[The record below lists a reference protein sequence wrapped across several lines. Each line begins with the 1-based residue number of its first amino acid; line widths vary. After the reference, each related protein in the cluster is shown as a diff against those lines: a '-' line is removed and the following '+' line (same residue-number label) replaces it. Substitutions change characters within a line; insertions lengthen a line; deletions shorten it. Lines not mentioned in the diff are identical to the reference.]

1 METLSLAPFQG
12 ITDVVYRNVFKK
24 HFRGI
29 TKFYTPFFTGI
40 QKDNSKSLR
49 GEEISPDFND
59 VKTVVPQILSNNADE
74 IIRFANQC
82 KSMGYAEFNLNMGCP
97 FPRVANKTRGCGLM
111 ADPVRTI
118 KMLNDVFEQI
128 DGIKFSIKCRLGY
141 YSDEEIYVFVDVFN
155 TFNFSEIIIHP
166 RIGKQMYTGEA
177 SLEKFMKLIPLINKP
192 LVYNGDIFDIEKYNL
207 VSSRRDGSQIVSLR
221 GDGQRSVS
229 TMLGRGLLTN
239 PFLAEQIQNID
250 NQSDKKKRMH
260 NFVVDLYVERLRH
273 AGGSPKIIGSMKE
286 LWKYMMNIFD
296 DPQNVWRK
304 VKKVN
309 HLDEYEEAVEAIFSE
324 YNITLNN
331 SKDAIHRISN
341 MNNQI
346 TT

>member
-12 ITDVVYRNVFKK
+12 ITDVVYRNIFKK
-24 HFRGI
+24 HFCGI
-29 TKFYTPFFTGI
+29 DKYYTPFFTGI

-59 VKTVVPQILSNNADE
+59 VKTVVPQILSNTAEE

-82 KSMGYAEFNLNMGCP
+82 KSMGYPEFNLNMGCP

-111 ADPVRTI
+111 ADPDCTI
-118 KMLNDVFEQI
+118 KMLNDVFENI

-141 YSDEEIYVFVDVFN
+141 YNDKEIYAFIE
-155 TFNFSEIIIHP
+155 TFNSLPFSEIIVHP

-177 SLEKFMKLIPLINKP
+177 SLEKFASLVPLINKP

-207 VSSRRDGSQIVSLR
+207 VKKA
-221 GDGQRSVS
+221 S
-229 TMLGRGLLTN
+229 TTIMLGRGLLTN
-239 PFLAEQIQNID
+239 PFLAEQIKNID
-250 NQSDKKKRMH
+250 NQQDKKSRLH
-260 NFVVDLYVERLRH
+260 SFVVDLYINRLHH

-309 HLDEYEEAVEAIFSE
+309 HLYEYETAVEAIFNE
-324 YNITLNN
+324 HNLTL
-331 SKDAIHRISN
+331 
-341 MNNQI
+341 
-346 TT
+346 

>member
-12 ITDVVYRNVFKK
+12 ITDVVYRNIFKK
-24 HFRGI
+24 HFGGI
-29 TKFYTPFFTGI
+29 DKYYTPFFTGI

-59 VKTVVPQILSNNADE
+59 VNTVVPQILSNTAEE

-82 KSMGYAEFNLNMGCP
+82 KSMGYPEFNLNMGCP

-111 ADPVRTI
+111 ADPDRTI
-118 KMLNDVFEQI
+118 KMLNDVFENI
-128 DGIKFSIKCRLGY
+128 DGIRFSIKCRLGY
-141 YSDEEIYVFVDVFN
+141 YNDEEIYAFIE
-155 TFNFSEIIIHP
+155 TFNSLPFSEIIVHP

-177 SLEKFMKLIPLINKP
+177 SLEKFASLVPLINKP

-207 VSSRRDGSQIVSLR
+207 VKKA
-221 GDGQRSVS
+221 S
-229 TMLGRGLLTN
+229 TTIMLGRGLLTN
-239 PFLAEQIQNID
+239 PFLAEQIKNID
-250 NQSDKKKRMH
+250 NQQDKKQRLH
-260 NFVVDLYVERLRH
+260 NFVVDLYVERLHH

-309 HLDEYEEAVEAIFSE
+309 HLDEYETAVEAIFNE
-324 YNITLNN
+324 HNL
-331 SKDAIHRISN
+331 AL
-341 MNNQI
+341 
-346 TT
+346 

>member
-24 HFRGI
+24 HFGGI
-29 TKFYTPFFTGI
+29 DKYYTPFFTGI

-49 GEEISPDFND
+49 GEEISPEFND
-59 VKTVVPQILSNNADE
+59 VNTVVPQILSNTAEE

-82 KSMGYAEFNLNMGCP
+82 KSMGYPEFNLNMGCP

-141 YSDEEIYVFVDVFN
+141 YDDEEIMAFIDTFN
-155 TFNFSEIIIHP
+155 TLNFSEIIIHP

-177 SLEKFMKLIPLINKP
+177 SLEKFVKLVPLINKP
-192 LVYNGDIFDIEKYNL
+192 LVYNGDIFTTDRYNTIL
-207 VSSRRDGSQIVSLR
+207 SSLSFLSSSI
-221 GDGQRSVS
+221 
-229 TMLGRGLLTN
+229 MLGRGLLTN
-239 PFLAEQIQNID
+239 PFLAEEIKSID
-250 NQSDKKKRMH
+250 NQQDKKQRLH
-260 NFVVDLYVERLRH
+260 NFVVDLYINRLRH

-309 HLDEYEEAVEAIFSE
+309 HLDEYEIAVEDIF
-324 YNITLNN
+324 
-331 SKDAIHRISN
+331 
-341 MNNQI
+341 NQHNLL
-346 TT
+346 

>member
-29 TKFYTPFFTGI
+29 DKYYTPFFTGI

-49 GEEISPDFND
+49 GEEISPESND
-59 VKTVVPQILSNNADE
+59 VKTVVPQILSNTAEE

-82 KSMGYAEFNLNMGCP
+82 KSMGYPEFNLNMGCP

-111 ADPVRTI
+111 ADPIRTI
-118 KMLNDVFEQI
+118 KMLNNVFDGI

-141 YSDEEIYVFVDVFN
+141 YNDEEIYAFID
-155 TFNFSEIIIHP
+155 TFNSLPFSEIIIHP

-177 SLEKFMKLIPLINKP
+177 SIEKFKELVPLINKP
-192 LVYNGDIFDIEKYNL
+192 LIYNGDIFTTDRYTTIL
-207 VSSRRDGSQIVSLR
+207 SSLSSL
-221 GDGQRSVS
+221 SFLS
-229 TMLGRGLLTN
+229 SSIMLGRGLLTN
-239 PFLAEQIQNID
+239 PFLAEEIKGVD
-250 NQSDKKKRMH
+250 NQQDKKSRLH
-260 NFVVDLYVERLRH
+260 NFVVDLYINRLHH

-309 HLDEYEEAVEAIFSE
+309 HLDEYETAVENIFNE
-324 YNITLNN
+324 YNLI
-331 SKDAIHRISN
+331 
-341 MNNQI
+341 
-346 TT
+346 

>member
-24 HFRGI
+24 HFHGI
-29 TKFYTPFFTGI
+29 DKYYTPFFTGI

-59 VKTVVPQILSNNADE
+59 VTTVVPQILSNTAEE
-74 IIRFANQC
+74 IVRFANQC
-82 KSMGYAEFNLNMGCP
+82 KSMGYPEFNLNMGCP

-111 ADPVRTI
+111 ADPTRTI
-118 KMLNDVFEQI
+118 KMLNDVFEGI

-141 YSDEEIYVFVDVFN
+141 YNDEEIYAFIE
-155 TFNFSEIIIHP
+155 TFNSLPFSEIIIHP

-177 SLEKFMKLIPLINKP
+177 SLEKFVALIPLINRP
-192 LVYNGDIFDIEKYNL
+192 LVYNGDIFDVEKYNT
-207 VSSRRDGSQIVSLR
+207 VTKSIKNVA
-221 GDGQRSVS
+221 
-229 TMLGRGLLTN
+229 LGRGLLTN
-239 PFLAEQIQNID
+239 PFLAEQIKNID
-250 NQSDKKKRMH
+250 NQKDKNSRLH
-260 NFVVDLYVERLRH
+260 NFVVDLYVERLHH

-304 VKKVN
+304 IKKVN
-309 HLDEYEEAVEAIFSE
+309 HLDDYETAVEAVFNEQNLI
-324 YNITLNN
+324 L
-331 SKDAIHRISN
+331 
-341 MNNQI
+341 
-346 TT
+346 

>member
-24 HFRGI
+24 HFDGI
-29 TKFYTPFFTGI
+29 GKFYTPFFTGI

-49 GEEISPDFND
+49 GEEISPDCND
-59 VKTVVPQILSNNADE
+59 VKTVVPQILSNTAEE
-74 IIRFANQC
+74 IIRFASQC

-111 ADPVRTI
+111 ADPDRTI
-118 KMLNDVFEQI
+118 KMLNDVFEHI

-141 YSDEEIYVFVDVFN
+141 YNDEEFFAFIDTFN
-155 TFNFSEIIIHP
+155 TLNFSEIIIHP

-177 SLEKFMKLIPLINKP
+177 SLEKFLELVPLINKP
-192 LVYNGDIFDIEKYNL
+192 LVYNGDIFTTDRYNTIL
-207 VSSRRDGSQIVSLR
+207 SSLSSL
-221 GDGQRSVS
+221 SFLS
-229 TMLGRGLLTN
+229 SSIMLGRGLLTN
-239 PFLAEQIQNID
+239 PFLAEEIKSID
-250 NQSDKKKRMH
+250 NQQDKKQRLH
-260 NFVVDLYVERLRH
+260 NFVVDLYINRLHH

-309 HLDEYEEAVEAIFSE
+309 HLDEYEIAVEDIF
-324 YNITLNN
+324 
-331 SKDAIHRISN
+331 
-341 MNNQI
+341 NQHNLL
-346 TT
+346 

>member
-1 METLSLAPFQG
+1 MLSLAPFQG

-29 TKFYTPFFTGI
+29 DKYYTPFFTGI

-59 VKTVVPQILSNNADE
+59 VNTVVPQILANKADE

-82 KSMGYAEFNLNMGCP
+82 KSMGYPEFNLNMGCP

-111 ADPVRTI
+111 ADPEHTI
-118 KMLNDVFEQI
+118 AMLNEVFEHI

-141 YSDEEIYVFVDVFN
+141 YNDEEIYAFID
-155 TFNFSEIIIHP
+155 TFNSLPFSEIIVHP
-166 RIGKQMYTGEA
+166 RIGKQMYNGEA
-177 SLEKFMKLIPLINKP
+177 SLEKFEKLIPLINKH
-192 LVYNGDIFDIEKYNL
+192 LIYNGDIFDVTRYNRVL
-207 VSSRRDGSQIVSLR
+207 MHCRDAINR
-221 GDGQRSVS
+221 VS
-229 TMLGRGLLTN
+229 TVSKSTIPLTIMLGRGLLTN
-239 PFLAEQIQNID
+239 PFLAEQIKNID
-250 NQSDKKKRMH
+250 NQLDKKQRLH

-309 HLDEYEEAVEAIFSE
+309 RLEEYEDAVEMVFLNHNLAIA
-324 YNITLNN
+324 N
-331 SKDAIHRISN
+331 SRDAIHRISN
-341 MNNQI
+341 ENNQI

>member
-24 HFRGI
+24 HFGGI
-29 TKFYTPFFTGI
+29 DKYYTPFFTGI

-49 GEEISPDFND
+49 GEEISPEFND
-59 VKTVVPQILSNNADE
+59 VNTVVPQILSNTAEE

-82 KSMGYAEFNLNMGCP
+82 KSMGYPEFNLNMGCP

-111 ADPVRTI
+111 ADPARTI

-141 YSDEEIYVFVDVFN
+141 YDDEEIMAFVDTFN
-155 TFNFSEIIIHP
+155 TLNFSEIIIHP

-177 SLEKFMKLIPLINKP
+177 SLEKFLELVPLINKP
-192 LVYNGDIFDIEKYNL
+192 LVYNGDIFTTDRYNTIL
-207 VSSRRDGSQIVSLR
+207 SSLSSSI
-221 GDGQRSVS
+221 
-229 TMLGRGLLTN
+229 MLGRGLLTN
-239 PFLAEQIQNID
+239 PFLAEEIKSID
-250 NQSDKKKRMH
+250 NQQDKKQRLH
-260 NFVVDLYVERLRH
+260 NFVVDLYINRLRH

-309 HLDEYEEAVEAIFSE
+309 HLDEYEIAVEDIF
-324 YNITLNN
+324 
-331 SKDAIHRISN
+331 
-341 MNNQI
+341 NQHNLL
-346 TT
+346 

>member
-1 METLSLAPFQG
+1 MLSLAPFQG

-29 TKFYTPFFTGI
+29 DKYYTPFFTGI

-49 GEEISPDFND
+49 GEEISPEFND
-59 VKTVVPQILSNNADE
+59 VNTIVPQILSNTAEE
-74 IIRFANQC
+74 IVRFANQC
-82 KSMGYAEFNLNMGCP
+82 KSMGYPEFNLNMGCP

-111 ADPVRTI
+111 ADPDRTI
-118 KMLNDVFEQI
+118 KMLNEVFEHI

-141 YSDEEIYVFVDVFN
+141 YSDEEIYAFVDTFN
-155 TFNFSEIIIHP
+155 TLNFSEIIIHP

-177 SLEKFMKLIPLINKP
+177 SLEKFNALVPLINKP
-192 LVYNGDIFDIEKYNL
+192 LVYNGDIFTTDRYNSILSSLSSLSILSFDI
-207 VSSRRDGSQIVSLR
+207 
-221 GDGQRSVS
+221 
-229 TMLGRGLLTN
+229 MLGRGLLTD
-239 PFLAEQIQNID
+239 PFLAEEIKNID
-250 NQSDKKKRMH
+250 NQQDKKQRLH
-260 NFVVDLYVERLRH
+260 NFAVDLYVARLHH

-309 HLDEYEEAVEAIFSE
+309 HLDEYEDSVEKIFNE
-324 YNITLNN
+324 HNLI
-331 SKDAIHRISN
+331 I
-341 MNNQI
+341 
-346 TT
+346 

>member
-29 TKFYTPFFTGI
+29 DKFYTPFFTGI

-49 GEEISPDFND
+49 GEEISPEFND
-59 VKTVVPQILSNNADE
+59 VNTVVPQILSNKADE

-82 KSMGYAEFNLNMGCP
+82 KSMGYLEFNLNMGCP

-111 ADPVRTI
+111 ASPDSTI
-118 KMLNDVFEQI
+118 AMLTEVCEHI
-128 DGIKFSIKCRLGY
+128 EGINFSIKCRLGY
-141 YSDEEIYVFVDVFN
+141 YNYEEINAFIDAFN
-155 TFNFSEIIIHP
+155 SLNISEIIIHP

-177 SLEKFMKLIPLINKP
+177 SLEKFVKLIPLINKP
-192 LVYNGDIFDIEKYNL
+192 LVYNGDVFDIEKYKTVRKSVQN
-207 VSSRRDGSQIVSLR
+207 VS
-221 GDGQRSVS
+221 
-229 TMLGRGLLTN
+229 LGRGLLTN
-239 PFLAEQIQNID
+239 PFLAEQIKNID
-250 NQSDKKKRMH
+250 NKQDRKVRLH
-260 NFVVDLYVERLRH
+260 NFVVDLYVNRLHH

-309 HLDEYEEAVEAIFSE
+309 HLDDYETAVETVFNEQNLI
-324 YNITLNN
+324 L
-331 SKDAIHRISN
+331 
-341 MNNQI
+341 
-346 TT
+346 

>member
-24 HFRGI
+24 HFAGI
-29 TKFYTPFFTGI
+29 GKFYTPFFTGI

-59 VKTVVPQILSNNADE
+59 VKTVVPQILSNTAEE

-82 KSMGYAEFNLNMGCP
+82 KSIGYTEFNLNMGCP

-111 ADPVRTI
+111 ADPDRTI

-141 YSDEEIYVFVDVFN
+141 YNDEEIYAFVDTFN
-155 TFNFSEIIIHP
+155 TLNFSEIIIHP

-177 SLEKFMKLIPLINKP
+177 SIDKFKALIPLINKP
-192 LVYNGDIFDIEKYNL
+192 LVYNGDIFDVEKYNM
-207 VSSRRDGSQIVSLR
+207 VAPFAPII
-221 GDGQRSVS
+221 
-229 TMLGRGLLTN
+229 LGRGLLTN
-239 PFLAEQIQNID
+239 PFLAEQIQHIE
-250 NQSDKKKRMH
+250 NQKDKKHRLH
-260 NFVVDLYVERLRH
+260 DFVVDLYVERLRH

-296 DPQNVWRK
+296 DSQNVWRK

-309 HLDEYEEAVEAIFSE
+309 HLDEYETAVETIFND
-324 YNITLNN
+324 YNL
-331 SKDAIHRISN
+331 
-341 MNNQI
+341 MP
-346 TT
+346 

>member
-1 METLSLAPFQG
+1 MLSLAPFQG

-29 TKFYTPFFTGI
+29 DKYYTPFFTGI

-49 GEEISPDFND
+49 GEEISPEFND
-59 VKTVVPQILSNNADE
+59 VNTIVPQILSNTAEE
-74 IIRFANQC
+74 IVRFANQC
-82 KSMGYAEFNLNMGCP
+82 KSMGYPEFNLNMGCP

-111 ADPVRTI
+111 ADPDRTI
-118 KMLNDVFEQI
+118 KMLNEVFEHI

-141 YSDEEIYVFVDVFN
+141 YSDEEIYAFVDTFN
-155 TFNFSEIIIHP
+155 TLNFSEIIIHP

-177 SLEKFMKLIPLINKP
+177 SLEKFNALVPLINKP
-192 LVYNGDIFDIEKYNL
+192 LVYNGDIFTTDRYNSILSSLSSFSILSFDI
-207 VSSRRDGSQIVSLR
+207 
-221 GDGQRSVS
+221 
-229 TMLGRGLLTN
+229 MLGRGLLTD
-239 PFLAEQIQNID
+239 PFLAEEIKNID
-250 NQSDKKKRMH
+250 NQQDKKQRLH
-260 NFVVDLYVERLRH
+260 NFVVDLYVARLHH

-309 HLDEYEEAVEAIFSE
+309 HLDEYEDSVEKIFNE
-324 YNITLNN
+324 HNLI
-331 SKDAIHRISN
+331 I
-341 MNNQI
+341 
-346 TT
+346 

>member
-24 HFRGI
+24 HFSGI
-29 TKFYTPFFTGI
+29 DKFYTPFFTGI

-49 GEEISPDFND
+49 GEEISPEFND
-59 VKTVVPQILSNNADE
+59 VKTVVPQILSNTAEE
-74 IIRFANQC
+74 IVRFASQC
-82 KSMGYAEFNLNMGCP
+82 KSMGYPEFNLNMGCP

-111 ADPVRTI
+111 ADPNRTI
-118 KMLNDVFEQI
+118 KMLSDVFDGI

-141 YSDEEIYVFVDVFN
+141 YNDEEINAFIE
-155 TFNFSEIIIHP
+155 TFNSLPFSDIIVHP

-177 SLEKFMKLIPLINKP
+177 SLERFKALIPLINKP
-192 LVYNGDIFDIEKYNL
+192 LVYNGDIFDVEKYNI
-207 VSSRRDGSQIVSLR
+207 VKKSSQ
-221 GDGQRSVS
+221 SVA
-229 TMLGRGLLTN
+229 LGRGLLTN
-239 PFLAEQIQNID
+239 PFLAEEIKNLD
-250 NQSDKKKRMH
+250 NQQDKKQRLH
-260 NFVVDLYVERLRH
+260 SFVVDLYINRLHH

-309 HLDEYEEAVEAIFSE
+309 HLDEYEDAVEKVFNEHNLI
-324 YNITLNN
+324 I
-331 SKDAIHRISN
+331 
-341 MNNQI
+341 
-346 TT
+346 

>member
-24 HFRGI
+24 HFGGI
-29 TKFYTPFFTGI
+29 DKYYTPFFTGI

-49 GEEISPDFND
+49 GEEISPEFND
-59 VKTVVPQILSNNADE
+59 VNTVVPQILSNTAEE

-82 KSMGYAEFNLNMGCP
+82 KSMGYPEFNLNMGCP

-111 ADPVRTI
+111 ADPARTI

-141 YSDEEIYVFVDVFN
+141 YDDEEIMAFVDTFN
-155 TFNFSEIIIHP
+155 TLNLSEIIIHP

-177 SLEKFMKLIPLINKP
+177 SLEKFLELVPLINKP
-192 LVYNGDIFDIEKYNL
+192 LVYNGDIFTTDRYNTIL
-207 VSSRRDGSQIVSLR
+207 SSLSSSI
-221 GDGQRSVS
+221 
-229 TMLGRGLLTN
+229 MLGRGLLTN
-239 PFLAEQIQNID
+239 PFLAEEIKSID
-250 NQSDKKKRMH
+250 NQQDKKQRLH
-260 NFVVDLYVERLRH
+260 NFVVDLYINRLHH

-309 HLDEYEEAVEAIFSE
+309 HLDEYEIAVEDIF
-324 YNITLNN
+324 
-331 SKDAIHRISN
+331 
-341 MNNQI
+341 NQHNLL
-346 TT
+346 

>member
-24 HFRGI
+24 HFAGI
-29 TKFYTPFFTGI
+29 GKFYTPFFTGI

-49 GEEISPDFND
+49 GEEISPEFND
-59 VKTVVPQILSNNADE
+59 VKTVVPQILSNTAEE

-82 KSMGYAEFNLNMGCP
+82 KSMGYVEFNLNMGCP

-111 ADPVRTI
+111 ADPDRTI
-118 KMLNDVFEQI
+118 KMLNDVFEHI

-141 YSDEEIYVFVDVFN
+141 YNDEEILAFIDAFN
-155 TFNFSEIIIHP
+155 SLKFSEIIIHP

-177 SLEKFMKLIPLINKP
+177 SLDKFKALIPLINKP
-192 LVYNGDIFDIEKYNL
+192 LVYNGDVFT
-207 VSSRRDGSQIVSLR
+207 VSNYIHIKNACKDAIHRVSMN
-221 GDGQRSVS
+221 QSI
-229 TMLGRGLLTN
+229 MLGRGLLTN
-239 PFLAEQIQNID
+239 PFLAEEIQHIE
-250 NQSDKKKRMH
+250 NQQDKKQRLH

-304 VKKVN
+304 VKKIN
-309 HLDEYEEAVEAIFSE
+309 HLDEYETAVETIFNE
-324 YNITLNN
+324 YNLN
-331 SKDAIHRISN
+331 SIVL
-341 MNNQI
+341 
-346 TT
+346 

>member
-12 ITDVVYRNVFKK
+12 ITDEVYRNAFKK

-29 TKFYTPFFTGI
+29 DKFYTPFFTGI

-49 GEEISPDFND
+49 GEEISPEYND
-59 VKTVVPQILSNNADE
+59 VNTVVPQVLSNKAEE

-111 ADPVRTI
+111 ADPERTI
-118 KMLNDVFEQI
+118 AMLNEVCEHV

-141 YSDEEIYVFVDVFN
+141 YRDIEIYDFIDTFN
-155 TFNFSEIIIHP
+155 TLNISEIIIHP
-166 RIGKQMYTGEA
+166 RIGKQMYNGEA
-177 SLEKFMKLIPLINKP
+177 SLEKFIALIPLINKP
-192 LVYNGDIFDIEKYNL
+192 LVYNGDVFDVEKYKL
-207 VSSRRDGSQIVSLR
+207 VRKYVQNVS
-221 GDGQRSVS
+221 
-229 TMLGRGLLTN
+229 LGRGLLTN
-239 PFLAEQIQNID
+239 PFLAEQIKNID
-250 NQSDKKKRMH
+250 NQSDKKSRLH

-309 HLDEYEEAVEAIFSE
+309 NLDEYETAVENIF
-324 YNITLNN
+324 
-331 SKDAIHRISN
+331 
-341 MNNQI
+341 NQHYLI
-346 TT
+346 

>member
-1 METLSLAPFQG
+1 MLSLAPFQG

-29 TKFYTPFFTGI
+29 DKYYTPFFTGI

-49 GEEISPDFND
+49 GEEISPEFND
-59 VKTVVPQILSNNADE
+59 VNTIVPQILSNTAEE
-74 IIRFANQC
+74 IVRFANQC
-82 KSMGYAEFNLNMGCP
+82 KSMGYPEFNLNMGCP

-111 ADPVRTI
+111 ADPDRTI
-118 KMLNDVFEQI
+118 KMLNEVFEHI

-141 YSDEEIYVFVDVFN
+141 YSDEEIYAFVDTFN
-155 TFNFSEIIIHP
+155 TLNFSEIIIHP

-177 SLEKFMKLIPLINKP
+177 SLEKFNALVPLINKP
-192 LVYNGDIFDIEKYNL
+192 LVYNGDIFTTDRYNSILSSFSSLSILSSFSILSFDI
-207 VSSRRDGSQIVSLR
+207 
-221 GDGQRSVS
+221 
-229 TMLGRGLLTN
+229 MLGRGLLTD
-239 PFLAEQIQNID
+239 PFLAEEIKNID
-250 NQSDKKKRMH
+250 NQQDKKQRLH
-260 NFVVDLYVERLRH
+260 NFVVDLYVARLHH

-309 HLDEYEEAVEAIFSE
+309 HLDEYEDSVEKIFNE
-324 YNITLNN
+324 HNLI
-331 SKDAIHRISN
+331 I
-341 MNNQI
+341 
-346 TT
+346 

>member
-29 TKFYTPFFTGI
+29 DKYYTPFFTGI

-59 VKTVVPQILSNNADE
+59 VKTVVPQILSNTAEE

-82 KSMGYAEFNLNMGCP
+82 KSMGYPEFNLNMGCP

-111 ADPVRTI
+111 DDPTRTI
-118 KMLNDVFEQI
+118 KMLNDVFDGI

-141 YSDEEIYVFVDVFN
+141 YNDEEIYAFIE
-155 TFNFSEIIIHP
+155 TFNSLPFSEIIIHP

-177 SLEKFMKLIPLINKP
+177 SLEKFAALIPLINKT
-192 LVYNGDIFDIEKYNL
+192 LVYNGDVFDIEKYNL
-207 VSSRRDGSQIVSLR
+207 VKKSSTTI
-221 GDGQRSVS
+221 
-229 TMLGRGLLTN
+229 MLGRGLLTN
-239 PFLAEQIQNID
+239 PFLAEQIKNIENQQN
-250 NQSDKKKRMH
+250 KKSRLH
-260 NFVVDLYVERLRH
+260 SFVVDLYIERLHH

-309 HLDEYEEAVEAIFSE
+309 HLDEYETAVEAIFNE
-324 YNITLNN
+324 HNL
-331 SKDAIHRISN
+331 AL
-341 MNNQI
+341 
-346 TT
+346 

>member
-24 HFRGI
+24 HFAGI
-29 TKFYTPFFTGI
+29 DKYYTPFFTGI

-59 VKTVVPQILSNNADE
+59 VKTVVPQILSNTSEE
-74 IIRFANQC
+74 IVRFANQC

-111 ADPVRTI
+111 ADPNRTI
-118 KMLNDVFEQI
+118 KMLNDVCEHI
-128 DGIKFSIKCRLGY
+128 EGIKFSIKCRLGY
-141 YSDEEIYVFVDVFN
+141 YNDDEIYAFID
-155 TFNFSEIIIHP
+155 TFNILNISEIIVHP

-177 SLEKFMKLIPLINKP
+177 SLEKFKALIPLINKP
-192 LVYNGDIFDIEKYNL
+192 LVYNGDIFDVDKYL
-207 VSSRRDGSQIVSLR
+207 SVSNCRDDSQT
-221 GDGQRSVS
+221 VS

-239 PFLAEQIQNID
+239 PFLAEQIKNID
-250 NQSDKKKRMH
+250 NQLDKKSRLH

-296 DPQNVWRK
+296 DPLNVWRK
-304 VKKVN
+304 IKKIN
-309 HLDEYEEAVEAIFSE
+309 HLDEYEDAVEMIF
-324 YNITLNN
+324 
-331 SKDAIHRISN
+331 
-341 MNNQI
+341 NQHLLI
-346 TT
+346 

>member
-1 METLSLAPFQG
+1 MLSLAPFQG

-29 TKFYTPFFTGI
+29 DKYYTPFFTGI

-49 GEEISPDFND
+49 GEEISPEFND
-59 VKTVVPQILSNNADE
+59 VNTIVPQILSNTAEE
-74 IIRFANQC
+74 IVRFANQC
-82 KSMGYAEFNLNMGCP
+82 KSMGYPEFNLNMGCP

-111 ADPVRTI
+111 ADPDRTI
-118 KMLNDVFEQI
+118 KMLNEVFEHI

-141 YSDEEIYVFVDVFN
+141 YSDEEIYAFVDTFN
-155 TFNFSEIIIHP
+155 ALNFSEIIIHP

-177 SLEKFMKLIPLINKP
+177 SLEKFNALVPLINKP
-192 LVYNGDIFDIEKYNL
+192 LVYNGDIFTTDRYNSILSSLSSFSSFSILSFDI
-207 VSSRRDGSQIVSLR
+207 
-221 GDGQRSVS
+221 
-229 TMLGRGLLTN
+229 MLGRGLLTD
-239 PFLAEQIQNID
+239 PFLAEEIKNID
-250 NQSDKKKRMH
+250 NQQDKKQRLH
-260 NFVVDLYVERLRH
+260 NFVVDLYVARLHH

-309 HLDEYEEAVEAIFSE
+309 HLDEYEDSVEKIFNE
-324 YNITLNN
+324 HNLI
-331 SKDAIHRISN
+331 I
-341 MNNQI
+341 
-346 TT
+346 

>member
-24 HFRGI
+24 HFGGI
-29 TKFYTPFFTGI
+29 DKYYTPFFTGI

-49 GEEISPDFND
+49 GEEISPEFND
-59 VKTVVPQILSNNADE
+59 VNTVVPQILSNTAEE

-82 KSMGYAEFNLNMGCP
+82 KSMGYPEFNLNMGCP

-111 ADPVRTI
+111 ADPARTI

-141 YSDEEIYVFVDVFN
+141 YDDEEIMAFIDTFN
-155 TFNFSEIIIHP
+155 ALNFSEIIIHP

-177 SLEKFMKLIPLINKP
+177 SLEKFVNLIPLINKP
-192 LVYNGDIFDIEKYNL
+192 LVYNGDIFTTDRYNTIL
-207 VSSRRDGSQIVSLR
+207 SSLSSL
-221 GDGQRSVS
+221 SFLS
-229 TMLGRGLLTN
+229 SSIMLGRGLLTN
-239 PFLAEQIQNID
+239 PFLAEEIKSID
-250 NQSDKKKRMH
+250 NQQDKKQRLHK
-260 NFVVDLYVERLRH
+260 FVVDLYINRLHH

-309 HLDEYEEAVEAIFSE
+309 HLDEYETAVENIFNE
-324 YNITLNN
+324 YNLI
-331 SKDAIHRISN
+331 
-341 MNNQI
+341 
-346 TT
+346 